1 MKGVNLSF
9 NDIAASIRRALAA
22 FDPEQETDS
31 SAFADAG
38 QNTGQQAEQSIPILT
53 HARGTAQVI
62 VPETPKPKATLP
74 LKNLIR
80 SGVAAAVLVSGGWLL
95 WSQTMTDVGE
105 APAPVVIA
113 ANAAAPEPGT
123 ILGLRPTFTP
133 TPRADATPTPVV
145 IDTRELA
152 QIVIVTPTPDPRRA
166 LTVAGAIIDRPLAVA
181 GLERANVGLAGLLP
195 ISVSPLA
202 ASEVAVAAPAEAAT
216 QSLFDLVN
224 LRIPP
229 MLEEVAG
236 APAPQ
241 VQIIP
246 IGGVQAEPVEEI
258 EETAPALAPEPVAA
272 PVIPENV
279 NNGPTRLWSS
289 FQPKPPEEND
299 HFWVESPFLN
309 TDYNKVAAPS
319 YQFGSTAGGQYR
331 PHHGIDIA
339 NYWGTPVQAG
349 ASGTVVFAGLDDPTP
364 MGPYP
369 NFYGNTVVIKLDR
382 KLPVAGGEL
391 DAFVLYGHLSRVTVA
406 QGQQVAPTD
415 IVGEVG
421 MTGIAIGPHLH
432 FEIRVGENT
441 YQNSVNPY
449 LWLKPAP
456 GEGAVAVR
464 LITADGRSWPG
475 ARLTLARFEDGRA
488 VWGRLIETYLD
499 NENIGPNPSWGEN
512 GAMGDV
518 PAGYYVL
525 IGNVNGEAVRA
536 EFFVRDGQTT
546 FVEIRTKQ

>member
-1 MKGVNLSF
+1 M
-9 NDIAASIRRALAA
+9 
-22 FDPEQETDS
+22 
-31 SAFADAG
+31 
-38 QNTGQQAEQSIPILT
+38 
-53 HARGTAQVI
+53 
-62 VPETPKPKATLP
+62 LP
-74 LKNLIR
+74 VKNLIR
-80 SGVAAAVLVSGGWLL
+80 VSVAAAVLVSGGWLL
-95 WSQTMTDVGE
+95 WSQTMAD
-105 APAPVVIA
+105 ASDASAPVVVA

-133 TPRADATPTPVV
+133 TPRIDATPTPVV
-145 IDTRELA
+145 IDASELA

-195 ISVSPLA
+195 IGASSLA
-202 ASEVAVAAPAEAAT
+202 ASSLAAAPQAAESA
-216 QSLFDLVN
+216 QLPFDLAT

-229 MLEEVAG
+229 MIEEVVG
-236 APAPQ
+236 APAPL
-241 VQIIP
+241 VEIIP
-246 IGGVQAEPVEEI
+246 IGGVVAEPVEEV
-258 EETAPALAPEPVAA
+258 APALALAPEPVTA
-272 PVIPENV
+272 PLIPENV
-279 NNGPTRLWSS
+279 NNGPARAWSS

-309 TDYNKVAAPS
+309 TEYNAVAAPS

-339 NYWGTPVQAG
+339 NRWGTPVQAG
-349 ASGTVVFAGLDDPTP
+349 TAGTVVFAGLDDPTP

-369 NFYGNTVVIKLDR
+369 NFYGNAVVIRLDR
-382 KLPVAGGEL
+382 KLPVAGGEI
-391 DAFVLYGHLSRVTVA
+391 DAYVLYGHLSRVTVT
-406 QGQQVAPTD
+406 QGQHVAPTD

-432 FEIRVGENT
+432 FEMRIGEYT
-441 YQNSVNPY
+441 YQDSINPY
-449 LWLKPAP
+449 LWLKPAS

-464 LITADGRSWPG
+464 LVTADGRSWPG
-475 ARLTLARFEDGRA
+475 ARLTLARFENGRA